1 MFQVI
6 KRRLAIRS
14 YRNKLGPY
22 LEQQF
27 GWRANYSPQQV
38 RSGASSLGLNLASL
52 CYAYAMYCTP
62 GDFDNHHAA
71 TGEHCD
77 YATMHAETLSFGTGS
92 HGDSSSHHDSG
103 GGWFDSHGHDSG
115 GHHGGHDGGGHDS
128 GGGHD
133 GGGGDGGSH

>member
-14 YRNKLGPY
+14 YRMKLGPY
-22 LEQQF
+22 LEQQI
-27 GWRANYSPQQV
+27 GWRANYSPQQI
-38 RSGASSLGLNLASL
+38 RSGASSLGLSLASI
-52 CYAYAMYCTP
+52 CYAYAMFCTP
-62 GDFDNHHAA
+62 ADFDNHHAA

-103 GGWFDSHGHDSG
+103 GGGFDSHGHD
-115 GHHGGHDGGGHDS
+115 HGGHDFGGHDS
-128 GGGHD
+128 GGG
-133 GGGGDGGSH
+133 DGGSH

>member
-1 MFQVI
+1 MFQLI

-22 LEQQF
+22 LEKQV
-27 GWRANYSPQQV
+27 GWRVNYSPQEV
-38 RSGASSLGLNLASL
+38 RAGASSLGLSL
-52 CYAYAMYCTP
+52 DSICYAYAMYCTP
-62 GDFDNHHAA
+62 ADFASHHAA

-77 YATMHAETLSFGTGS
+77 YATMHAETMSFGTGA

-103 GGWFDSHGHDSG
+103 GGWFDSHGHDSHSHDQG
-115 GHHGGHDGGGHDS
+115 GHHGGHDS

-133 GGGGDGGSH
+133 GGGGDGGSY